1 MCKPE
6 ILPSENREIFAKGV
20 YNLKLGIKRVN
31 GEEFNIVANDIDFD
45 DESGRIYI
53 LTGPNR
59 GGKTTFTQA
68 VGLAVLLAQN
78 GIYAPCRELKIS
90 PCDNIFTHFPA
101 DENDTVDLGRLG
113 EESKRLAEILIL
125 QPKTVCFCLMKAL
138 QPQMYRRVCLLQKM
152 SCGQCVTLE

>member
-1 MCKPE
+1 MQARNPAVGKQ
-6 ILPSENREIFAKGV
+6 RDFAKGV

-90 PCDNIFTHFPA
+90 PCDNILRIFRQMKTTQLTWA
-101 DENDTVDLGRLG
+101 DLAKKAKDLR
-113 EESKRLAEILIL
+113 K
-125 QPKTVCFCLMKAL
+125 F
-138 QPQMYRRVCLLQKM
+138 
-152 SCGQCVTLE
+152 